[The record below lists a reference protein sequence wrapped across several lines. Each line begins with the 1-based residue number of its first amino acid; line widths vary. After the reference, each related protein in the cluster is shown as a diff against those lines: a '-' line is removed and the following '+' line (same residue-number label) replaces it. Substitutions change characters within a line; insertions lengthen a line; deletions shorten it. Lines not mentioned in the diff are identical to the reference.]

1 MSELKIQTSQN
12 VTLEFTAAS
21 VGDRILAHIIDYL
34 IFFAW
39 FLIFLLTLGVLGKD
53 LFNTTIGPVSITLF
67 MILPILFYD
76 LLCEIFMNGQSV
88 GKIAMKIKVLKLDG
102 SHPTIGAYLMRWIF
116 RVFDR
121 GLIALITIA
130 VNNKGQRLGDI
141 AAGTTVVKLRNPVS
155 LEDLVTEKT
164 DINYVLTFPE
174 ASLLSDKDIVTLR
187 AVVRKYEREG
197 NEDLLEQAALKV
209 KSVTNISTELDDLT
223 FLNKILQDH
232 THLMTAE

>member
-1 MSELKIQTSQN
+1 
-12 VTLEFTAAS
+12 
-21 VGDRILAHIIDYL
+21 
-34 IFFAW
+34 
-39 FLIFLLTLGVLGKD
+39 
-53 LFNTTIGPVSITLF
+53 
-67 MILPILFYD
+67 
-76 LLCEIFMNGQSV
+76 
-88 GKIAMKIKVLKLDG
+88 MKIKVLKLDG